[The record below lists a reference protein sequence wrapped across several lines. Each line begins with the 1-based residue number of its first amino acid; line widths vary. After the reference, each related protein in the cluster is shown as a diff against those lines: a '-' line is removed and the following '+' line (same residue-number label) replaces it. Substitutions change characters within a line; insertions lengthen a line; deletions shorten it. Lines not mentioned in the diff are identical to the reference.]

1 MATCYRFTLSAHT
14 VVDSLG
20 HFSRQVDL
28 LNTHVNHFDA
38 QCRHTVRVDDRYF
51 TVRFSLNTFS
61 RFGNRAICC
70 RSRHFIFRASRTGVQ
85 RVTDF
90 QGQTT
95 AGIRELTFQQDF
107 RLRNI
112 ATARCQVVTAK
123 VTDAPLNVGVNDQIF
138 LLFGN
143 KAIGLVVHGLNT
155 RIEHLHRFNKRNLE
169 VQAWCNDQRLV
180 FIVTQ
185 NFTKAQSNT
194 ALAFFDHKDRH
205 EQNYQNDDDNRNN

>member
-1 MATCYRFTLSAHT
+1 MATRYRFTLSAHT

-38 QCRHTVRVDDRYF
+38 QCSHTVRVDDRYF

-70 RSRHFIFRASRTGVQ
+70 WSRHFIFRASRTGVQ
-85 RVTDF
+85 RVTNF

-95 AGIRELTFQQDF
+95 AGIGNDVLHVQTTNFRTQTVRELTFQQDF

-123 VTDAPLNVGVNDQIF
+123 VTDTPLDVGVNNQVF

-143 KAIGLVVHGLNT
+143 KAI
-155 RIEHLHRFNKRNLE
+155 
-169 VQAWCNDQRLV
+169 AWLSMV
-180 FIVTQ
+180 
-185 NFTKAQSNT
+185 
-194 ALAFFDHKDRH
+194 
-205 EQNYQNDDDNRNN
+205 